1 MQTIQIGTLT
11 LTATPNQF
19 KTDLPPSIGQGKTDI
34 LTFNSGLQLMTIHRH
49 PKHPVLFQ
57 GFLKEP
63 FVGFGFCLDGR
74 FDYRPVCFDHPI
86 TISAGQSGF
95 FSFPKSVEVFEKA
108 DDQRM
113 LRIYLMLN
121 GDRLFKLAQGDEDRF
136 YPVLKSLDAKSHSRF
151 LNIITPVMKVVLYQI
166 IHCPYIGMTRQI
178 FLEGKAMEL
187 LAHKMEQLCPG
198 SGRQDYA
205 MKPSD
210 VERVHHAAHLLVR
223 DLNNPPDIMTLTN
236 LVGLNRDKLHQC
248 FRKVFGFSPFEFL
261 RDQRL
266 KTAMLLLQD
275 GELNVTQAALMV
287 GYSNISHFAKAFK
300 SKFGITP
307 GQLRKASPSSFSDRK
322 IIYDNIKSNS
332 AISPKIL

>member
-1 MQTIQIGTLT
+1 METIQIGTPKPT
-11 LTATPNQF
+11 TTPNQF
-19 KTDLPPSIGQGKTDI
+19 KIDFSPSIGQGRTDI
-34 LTFNSGLQLMTIHRH
+34 LAFNSGLQLMTIHRQ
-49 PKHPVLFQ
+49 PKRPVLFQ
-57 GFLKEP
+57 GFLKGP
-63 FVGFGFCLDGR
+63 FVGFGFCLDGQ
-74 FDYRPVCFDHPI
+74 FDYRPVCFDHPV
-86 TISAGQSGF
+86 TINAGQSGF

-121 GDRLFKLAQGDEDRF
+121 GDRLFKLAQGEEDRF
-136 YPVLKSLDAKSHSRF
+136 YPVLKSLETKFHSRF
-151 LNIITPVMKVVLYQI
+151 CNIITPVMKVVLYQI
-166 IHCPYIGMTRQI
+166 IHCPYTGMTRQL

-187 LAHKMEQLCPG
+187 LAHKLEQLCPG
-198 SGRQDYA
+198 SGRHDYS

-210 VERVHHAAHLLVR
+210 VERIHHAAHLLVR
-223 DLNNPPDIMTLTN
+223 DLNNPPDIMTLTK

-287 GYSNISHFAKAFK
+287 GYSNISYFAKAFK
-300 SKFGITP
+300 LKFGITP
-307 GQLRKASPSSFSDRK
+307 GELRKASPSSFSDRK
-322 IIYDNIKSNS
+322 NVCENIKSNS
-332 AISPKIL
+332 AISPKFL